1 MATELSRHSW
11 PAVPL
16 HPLVLV
22 PLGSTEQ
29 HGPHLP
35 FTTDTVIASA
45 VAAGVAARFAAGR
58 EAPGAAGAEGRV
70 APPAAG
76 VVGSRGSPGT
86 SAVGAE
92 PAVVVAPALG
102 FGASGEHQSFAGTVS
117 IGQEALRFVL
127 IELVRSLSTW
137 AERVV
142 FVNGHGGNV
151 AALSSAV
158 AQLVAEQHRVGWLP
172 CSAPAEALA
181 AAGLPAPDAHAGR
194 TETSLMLH
202 LAPGTVRLPLP
213 PAGATAPLSSLLP
226 RLTAGGV
233 AAVSPSGILGDPT
246 GANAAEGG
254 RLLAAVVDE
263 AVRLVVAGE
272 PDARG
277 MLRVP
282 GRPPVSPEP
291 TSAGEPV

>member
-1 MATELSRHSW
+1 MGVTIELSREPW
-11 PAVPL
+11 PAVPA

-35 FTTDTVIASA
+35 FTTDTVIAAA
-45 VAAGVAARFAAGR
+45 VAAGLASRLEGGGR
-58 EAPGAAGAEGRV
+58 HGG
-70 APPAAG
+70 
-76 VVGSRGSPGT
+76 
-86 SAVGAE
+86 
-92 PAVVVAPALG
+92 VVVAPALV

-137 AERVV
+137 AGRVV

-151 AALSSAV
+151 SALGSAV
-158 AQLVAEQHRVGWLP
+158 AQMVAEQHRVAWLS
-172 CSAPAEALA
+172 CSVPAAALA

-202 LAPGTVRLPLP
+202 LDPDAVRLPLP
-213 PAGATAPLSSLLP
+213 PAGATVPLSSLLP

-233 AAVSPSGILGDPT
+233 VAVSPSGILGDPA
-246 GANAAEGG
+246 GATAEEGA
-254 RLLAAVVDE
+254 RLLAAAVDE
-263 AVRLVVAGE
+263 AVRLVTAGE

-277 MLRVP
+277 MLRVAGLAP
-282 GRPPVSPEP
+282 ESPEP